1 MIMFFHNKELQRGLW
16 LLVAIAV
23 IMTMVGF
30 CISPVCG
37 CLVLL
42 SCILISEVH
51 LSTEFYRY
59 RRLQKMS
66 DDLDNLLI
74 SGTPLPIR
82 EYEEGEL
89 SILANQIQKITLRL
103 TEAAETVKADKV
115 YLADSLA
122 DISHQLRTPLTAMNL
137 TATMLRS
144 KELSPERRIELAREL
159 QSLLTRTDWLV
170 ESLLKLSKLDA
181 GTVVLVK
188 DAVPVKSLID
198 RASEPLAIP
207 MDLRNQRLTVQ
218 CVDERF
224 TGDLIWTAEALGN
237 ILKNCMDHTP
247 NGGIITVTA
256 EETALFTQITVE
268 DTGPGFEE
276 KDIPHLFERFYK
288 GVNASESSYGI
299 GLALARLVIR
309 AQNGTVQTMNGSNG
323 AKFVIKFYKQV
334 I

>member
-1 MIMFFHNKELQRGLW
+1 MFFHNKELQRGLW
-16 LLVAIAV
+16 LLVAVAV

-30 CISPVCG
+30 CISLICG
-37 CLVLL
+37 YLVLL
-42 SCILISEVH
+42 ACILISGVH
-51 LSTEFYRY
+51 LFTEFYRY
-59 RRLQKMS
+59 RKLQKMS
-66 DDLDNLLI
+66 NDLDNLLI
-74 SGTPLPIR
+74 SGTPLPIE

-144 KELSPERRIELAREL
+144 KELSSERRIVLAREL

-181 GTVVLVK
+181 GTVVLAK
-188 DAVPVKSLID
+188 DSVPVKSLID

-218 CVDERF
+218 CADESI
-224 TGDLIWTAEALGN
+224 TGDLIWSAEALGN
-237 ILKNCMDHTP
+237 ILKNCMEHTP
-247 NGGIITVTA
+247 DGGTITVTA

-268 DTGPGFEE
+268 DTGPGFSE

-288 GVNASESSYGI
+288 GSNASESSYGI
-299 GLALARLVIR
+299 GLALARMVIS
-309 AQNGTVQTMNGSNG
+309 AQNGTVQAMNGSTG

>member
-1 MIMFFHNKELQRGLW
+1 MFFHNKELQRGLW

-30 CISPVCG
+30 CISPICG
-37 CLVLL
+37 YLVLL
-42 SCILISEVH
+42 VCILISGVH
-51 LSTEFYRY
+51 LFTEFYRY
-59 RRLQKMS
+59 RRLQKLS
-66 DDLDNLLI
+66 NYLDYLLI
-74 SGTPLPIR
+74 SGIPLPIR

-144 KELSPERRIELAREL
+144 KELSHERRIELVREL
-159 QSLLTRTDWLV
+159 QGLLTRTDWLV

-181 GTVVLVK
+181 GTVVLAK
-188 DAVPVKSLID
+188 GDITVKSLIN

-218 CVDERF
+218 CADESF
-224 TGDLIWTAEALGN
+224 TGNLVWTAEALGN
-237 ILKNCMDHTP
+237 ILKNCMEHTP
-247 NGGIITVTA
+247 DGGTITVTA

-268 DTGPGFEE
+268 DTGPGFSE

-299 GLALARLVIR
+299 GLALARMVIT
-309 AQNGTVQTMNGSNG
+309 AQNGTIQAMNTDSG

>member
-1 MIMFFHNKELQRGLW
+1 MFFHNKELQRGLW

-30 CISPVCG
+30 CISPICG
-37 CLVLL
+37 YLVLL
-42 SCILISEVH
+42 VCILISGVH
-51 LSTEFYRY
+51 LFTEFYRY
-59 RRLQKMS
+59 RRLQKLS
-66 DDLDNLLI
+66 NDLDNLLI
-74 SGTPLPIR
+74 GGTPLPIR

-89 SILANQIQKITLRL
+89 SILANQIQKITLCL
-103 TEAAETVKADKV
+103 TEASETVKADKV

-144 KELSPERRIELAREL
+144 KELSTEWRIELAREL

-170 ESLLKLSKLDA
+170 ESLLKLSKLNA
-181 GTVVLVK
+181 GTVDLAK
-188 DAVPVKSLID
+188 DAVSVKSLID
-198 RASEPLAIP
+198 RASEPLGIP

-218 CVDERF
+218 CTDERF
-224 TGDLIWTAEALGN
+224 TGDLIWSAEALGN
-237 ILKNCMDHTP
+237 ILKNCMEHTP
-247 NGGIITVTA
+247 DGGTITVTA
-256 EETALFTQITVE
+256 EEPALFTQITVE
-268 DTGPGFEE
+268 DTGPGFSE

-288 GVNASESSYGI
+288 GSNASESSYGI
-299 GLALARLVIR
+299 GLALARTVIS
-309 AQNGTVQTMNGSNG
+309 AQNGTVQAMNGSHG